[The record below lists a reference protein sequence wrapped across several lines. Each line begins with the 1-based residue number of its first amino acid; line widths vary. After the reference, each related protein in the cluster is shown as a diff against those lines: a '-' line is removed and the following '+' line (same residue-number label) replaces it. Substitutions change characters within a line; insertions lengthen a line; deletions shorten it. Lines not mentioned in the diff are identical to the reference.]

1 MNNKSIDI
9 NQRIPIETLYAALE
23 AYLNESYSNEYIME
37 QLRLEYSGENR
48 LKKALRI
55 VNRIIPKNLLL
66 PFIKDNRAAI
76 KLAIKKKQDR
86 HIILI
91 ALLNSAFPFSY
102 DVLKIFGKYFAVQEA
117 INADT
122 IKKSISNI
130 YGGNRATEN
139 GIYSVVPMFLE
150 AEFFNRPKQ
159 GFYQWDKKLV
169 PSSEITEKIY
179 LESYKLNNSINE
191 IQGYQLMD
199 PYFQFVKVLQ
209 KI

>member
-9 NQRIPIETLYAALE
+9 NQRIPLETLYAALE
-23 AYLNESYSNEYIME
+23 AYLNDNYSNEYIME

-55 VNRIIPKNLLL
+55 VNRIIPKNPML
-66 PFIKDNRAAI
+66 PLINEEKAAL

-86 HIILI
+86 DIILI

-102 DVLKIFGKYFAVQEA
+102 DVLKIFGKYFAVQEI
-117 INADT
+117 INTDT
-122 IKKSISNI
+122 VKKSISNV

-150 AEFFNRPKQ
+150 AGFFDRPKQ
-159 GFYQWDKKLV
+159 GIYQWNKKLI
-169 PSSEITEKIY
+169 PSTAIAEKIY
-179 LESYKLNNSINE
+179 LESFKLNNSISE
-191 IQGYQLMD
+191 IQVYQLMD
-199 PYFQFVKVLQ
+199 PYFQFLKV
-209 KI
+209 